1 MEKKINWMAWPL
13 VHYPISLL
21 VVAILFGIGIWG
33 MYVMPKDEFPPFTI
47 RQGVVIAVYP
57 GATSEE
63 VEQQVTRPLERF
75 LFTYPEVK
83 RAKTT
88 STSQNGMAMVLVH
101 LNDDVNNKDEVW
113 SKIKHGLALY
123 KQSLPKGVVALV
135 ANDDFGNTSALL
147 IAIESPERTYRELQD
162 YSDRLSDR
170 LRQIPS
176 VANVRQ
182 YGEQKEQI
190 SLYVDRAR
198 LESFGIGQLS
208 LMSSLQAE
216 GLTTMAGS
224 LVSDHQQTLIHI
236 EPTQNS
242 AQEIADM
249 IIYSDPASGK
259 IVRVSDIAEVRREY
273 DTSDGYI
280 MQNGHPCLLLS
291 LEMNDGNNIMAY
303 GDDVDAVIEDF
314 SFEEL
319 PDDVTITRI
328 ADLPKVV
335 GLSIRDFLRD
345 LLLSMAVIILVMMV
359 LFPLRSAIVAAITI
373 PLSTFISV
381 AFMYMANIP
390 LNIVTLAG
398 LIVVLGMIVDNSIV
412 VIDGYLEYVGK
423 GERPHDAAIHSVR
436 QYFMPMALATICI
449 CALFF
454 PFLLTFRGAFQDAIG
469 DFPWTI
475 TINLMV
481 SLAIAVAVI
490 PFLCV
495 KIIGVP
501 DSSKQGKRLTDRVQ
515 ALYDRV
521 LAWTFRRPYLT
532 IGLGLASILLSML
545 IVPSLKIRLFPFC
558 DRDQFAVEIF
568 LPDGKGLADTRAVA
582 DSVYAAL
589 QADERITGITEFIG
603 CSSPRFQTCY
613 APQMAGRNFAQ
624 FIANTVSNDATLELL
639 ADYQPRL
646 AERYPE
652 AYVKFKRLDFLEVPE
667 LEFRFYGDDIDSL
680 HVAAERM
687 MEQMR
692 TMPELEWVH
701 TDFLQPFPLIN
712 VELDPVASAQ
722 LGVNRATAALALA
735 ASTGDLGVGS
745 IWEGDYELPIV
756 VKDTAEQ
763 TISDVEDLGLFSP
776 QAAAS
781 AMQAAAAGSLGV
793 TGVGGSSSHAVALRQ
808 VARVQPRW
816 SESRI
821 MHRAGQRCMTVTAE
835 FVRGTYAAPVESR
848 LNDIMEALPLPQG
861 VRAELGGELEYNDE
875 NMPQIY
881 NGIVI
886 AMVIIFFFILFNF
899 KRFGITFLCM
909 AALGLML
916 PGALVGLGL
925 MDRML
930 GLTSIFGLVTLMGI
944 IMRNEILIFEHADEQ
959 MKRFHDAH
967 PMPATLTDEQRET
980 YRRDYNYAIEEA
992 AYDAGHRRMV
1002 PIFLTTATTAVGVI
1016 PMIIAGSSFW
1026 MPVGVTIFAGGIGT
1040 LILVVTVLPVVYWK
1054 LSVKK

>member
-1 MEKKINWMAWPL
+1 MEKKLNWMAWPL
-13 VHYPISLL
+13 LHYPISLL

>member
-13 VHYPISLL
+13 LHYPISLL

-113 SKIKHGLALY
+113 SKIKHGLSLY

-208 LMSSLQAE
+208 LMSALQSE

-224 LVSDHQQTLIHI
+224 LVNDHQQTLIHI

-454 PFLLTFRGAFQDAIG
+454 PFLLTFHGAFQDAIG

-624 FIANTVSNDATLELL
+624 FIVNTVSNDATLELL

-781 AMQAAAAGSLGV
+781 AMQAAVAGSLGV

-916 PGALVGLGL
+916 PGALIGLGL

>member
-1 MEKKINWMAWPL
+1 MEKKLNWMAWPL
-13 VHYPISLL
+13 EHYRISLL
-21 VVAILFGIGIWG
+21 IVAVFFGLGIFG
-33 MYVMPKDEFPPFTI
+33 MYVMPKDEFPPFVI

-75 LFTYPEVK
+75 LFTYGEVK

-113 SKIKHGLALY
+113 SKIKHGLAMF

-147 IAIESPERTYRELQD
+147 IAIESPERSYRELQG

-190 SLYVDRAR
+190 SLYVDRQR
-198 LESFGIGQLS
+198 LEAFGLGQTTI
-208 LMSSLQAE
+208 MSALQAE
-216 GLTTMAGS
+216 GLTTLAGS
-224 LVSDHQQTLIHI
+224 LVSDHNQTLIHI

-242 AQEIADM
+242 EQEIADM
-249 IIYSDPASGK
+249 ILFSDPSTGK
-259 IVRVSDIAEVRREY
+259 TVRVRDIADVRREY
-273 DTSDGYI
+273 DLSDSYI

-291 LEMNDGNNIMAY
+291 LEMNEGNNIMAY
-303 GDDVDAVIEDF
+303 GDEVDKVIDEFRFD
-314 SFEEL
+314 EL
-319 PDDVTITRI
+319 PDDVVITRI

-335 GLSIRDFLRD
+335 GDSIRDFLRD

-381 AFMYMANIP
+381 AFMYFAQIP

-423 GERPHDAAIHSVR
+423 GEHPKDAAIHSVK
-436 QYFMPMALATICI
+436 QYFMPMALATVCI
-449 CALFF
+449 CAIFF
-454 PFLLTFRGAFQDAIG
+454 PFLLTFRGAFLDAVG

-501 DSSKQGKRLTDRVQ
+501 KAKKGERLTDKVQ
-515 ALYDRV
+515 KFYDRV

-532 IGLGLASILLSML
+532 MTLGVLSIVLTML
-545 IVPSLKIRLFPFC
+545 IVPFLKIRLFPFC

-568 LPDGKGLADTRAVA
+568 LPDGKGLADTRLVA
-582 DSVYAAL
+582 DSVYSAMAS
-589 QADERITGITEFIG
+589 DERITGITSFIG
-603 CSSPRFQTCY
+603 CSSPRFQVCY

-624 FIANTVSNDATLELL
+624 FIVNTTSQQATLDLL

-646 AERYPE
+646 SEAFPE
-652 AYVKFKRLDFLEVPE
+652 AYVKFKRLDLLEVPE
-667 LEFRFYGDDIDSL
+667 LEYRFYGDDVDSL
-680 HVAAERM
+680 HEAAERM

-692 TMPELEWVH
+692 QVPELEWVH
-701 TDFLQPFPLIN
+701 SDFLQPFPLIN
-712 VELDPVASAQ
+712 VELDPVAAAQ
-722 LGVNRATAALALA
+722 LGINRATAALALA
-735 ASTGDLGVGS
+735 ASTSDLNVGS
-745 IWEGDYELPIV
+745 IWEDDYELPIV
-756 VKDTAEQ
+756 VKDTLTLSVA
-763 TISDVEDLGLFSP
+763 DVENLGIFSP

-781 AMQAAAAGSLGV
+781 AALGSQLSTLGV
-793 TGVGGSSSHAVALRQ
+793 PSSTQSTVALRQ
-808 VARVQPRW
+808 VAHVKPRW

-821 MHRAGQRCMTVTAE
+821 MHRAGERCLTVTAE
-835 FVRGTYAAPVESR
+835 FARGTYAAPIEQQLAR
-848 LNDIMEALPLPQG
+848 TLADIDLPEG
-861 VRAELGGELEYNDE
+861 VRTEVGGELEYNDE
-875 NMPQIY
+875 NMPMIY
-881 NGIVI
+881 NGIII
-886 AMVIIFFFILFNF
+886 AMIIIFFFILFNF

-909 AALGLML
+909 AALGLMV
-916 PGALVGLGL
+916 PGALIGLGL
-925 MDRML
+925 MNKML
-930 GLTSIFGLVTLMGI
+930 GLTSIFGLITLMGI
-944 IMRNEILIFEHADEQ
+944 IMRNEILIFEHADGL
-959 MKRFHDAH
+959 MDRFHAEH
-967 PMPATLTDEQRET
+967 PQPAAPTAEQREA
-980 YRRDYNYAIEEA
+980 YHKAYNKAIREA
-992 AYDAGHRRMV
+992 SYDAGHRRMV

>member
-1 MEKKINWMAWPL
+1 MEKKLNWMAWPL
-13 VHYPISLL
+13 LHYPISLL

-808 VARVQPRW
+808 VARVKPRW

>member
-13 VHYPISLL
+13 LHYPISLL

-113 SKIKHGLALY
+113 SKIKHGLSLY

-170 LRQIPS
+170 LRQIAS

-182 YGEQKEQI
+182 YGEQKDQI

-208 LMSSLQAE
+208 LMSALQSE

-224 LVSDHQQTLIHI
+224 LVNDHQQTLIHI

-454 PFLLTFRGAFQDAIG
+454 PFLLTFHGAFQDAIG

-624 FIANTVSNDATLELL
+624 FIVNTVSNDATLELL

-916 PGALVGLGL
+916 PGALIGLGL

>member
-208 LMSSLQAE
+208 LMSALQSE

-224 LVSDHQQTLIHI
+224 LVNDHQQTLIHI

-303 GDDVDAVIEDF
+303 GDDVDAVIEGF

-423 GERPHDAAIHSVR
+423 GERPHDAAIYSVR

-454 PFLLTFRGAFQDAIG
+454 PFLLTFHGAFQDAIG

-624 FIANTVSNDATLELL
+624 FIVNTVSNDATLELL

-781 AMQAAAAGSLGV
+781 AMQAAVAGSLGV

>member
-208 LMSSLQAE
+208 LMSALQSE

-224 LVSDHQQTLIHI
+224 LVNDHQQTLIHI

-454 PFLLTFRGAFQDAIG
+454 PFLLTFHGAFQDAIG

-624 FIANTVSNDATLELL
+624 FIVNTVSNDATLELL

-701 TDFLQPFPLIN
+701 SDFLQPFPLIN

-916 PGALVGLGL
+916 PGALIGLGL

>member
-1 MEKKINWMAWPL
+1 MEKKLNWMAWPL

-208 LMSSLQAE
+208 LMSALQSE

-224 LVSDHQQTLIHI
+224 LVNDHQQTLIHI

-454 PFLLTFRGAFQDAIG
+454 PFLLTFHGAFQDAIG

-624 FIANTVSNDATLELL
+624 FIVNTVSNDATLELL

-916 PGALVGLGL
+916 PGALIGLGL

>member
-1 MEKKINWMAWPL
+1 MAWPL
-13 VHYPISLL
+13 EHYRISLL
-21 VVAILFGIGIWG
+21 IVAVFFGLGIFG
-33 MYVMPKDEFPPFTI
+33 MYVMPKDEFPPFVI

-75 LFTYPEVK
+75 LFTYGEVK

-113 SKIKHGLALY
+113 SKIKHGLAMF

-147 IAIESPERTYRELQD
+147 IAIESPERSYRELQG

-190 SLYVDRAR
+190 SLYVDRQR
-198 LESFGIGQLS
+198 LEAFGLGQTTI
-208 LMSSLQAE
+208 MSALQAE
-216 GLTTMAGS
+216 GLTTLAGS
-224 LVSDHQQTLIHI
+224 LVSDHNQTLIHI

-242 AQEIADM
+242 EQEIADM
-249 IIYSDPASGK
+249 ILFSDPSTGK
-259 IVRVSDIAEVRREY
+259 TVRVRDIADVRREY
-273 DTSDGYI
+273 DLSDSYI

-291 LEMNDGNNIMAY
+291 LEMNEGNNIMAY
-303 GDDVDAVIEDF
+303 GDEVDKVIDEFRFD
-314 SFEEL
+314 EL
-319 PDDVTITRI
+319 PDDVVITRI

-335 GLSIRDFLRD
+335 GDSIRDFLRD

-381 AFMYMANIP
+381 AFMYFAQIP

-423 GERPHDAAIHSVR
+423 GEHPKDAAIHSVK
-436 QYFMPMALATICI
+436 QYFMPMALATVCI
-449 CALFF
+449 CAIFF
-454 PFLLTFRGAFQDAIG
+454 PFLLTFRGAFLDAVG

-501 DSSKQGKRLTDRVQ
+501 KAKKGERLTDKVQ
-515 ALYDRV
+515 KFYDRV

-532 IGLGLASILLSML
+532 MTLGVLSIVLTML
-545 IVPSLKIRLFPFC
+545 IVPFLKIRLFPFC

-568 LPDGKGLADTRAVA
+568 LPDGKGLADTRLVA
-582 DSVYAAL
+582 DSVYSAMAS
-589 QADERITGITEFIG
+589 DERITGITSFIG
-603 CSSPRFQTCY
+603 CSSPRFQVCY

-624 FIANTVSNDATLELL
+624 FIVNTTSQQATLDLL

-646 AERYPE
+646 SEAFPE
-652 AYVKFKRLDFLEVPE
+652 AYVKFKRLDLLEVPE
-667 LEFRFYGDDIDSL
+667 LEYRCYGDDVDSL
-680 HVAAERM
+680 HEAAERM

-692 TMPELEWVH
+692 QVPELEWVH
-701 TDFLQPFPLIN
+701 SDFLQPFPLIN
-712 VELDPVASAQ
+712 VELDPVAAAQ
-722 LGVNRATAALALA
+722 LGINRATAALALA
-735 ASTGDLGVGS
+735 ASTSDLNVGS
-745 IWEGDYELPIV
+745 IWEDDYELPIV
-756 VKDTAEQ
+756 VKDTLTLSVA
-763 TISDVEDLGLFSP
+763 DVENLGIFSP

-781 AMQAAAAGSLGV
+781 AALGSQLSTLGV
-793 TGVGGSSSHAVALRQ
+793 PSSTQSTVALRQ
-808 VARVQPRW
+808 VAHVKPRW

-821 MHRAGQRCMTVTAE
+821 MHRAGERCLTVTAE
-835 FVRGTYAAPVESR
+835 FARGTYAAPIEQQLAR
-848 LNDIMEALPLPQG
+848 TLADIDLPEG
-861 VRAELGGELEYNDE
+861 VRTEVGGELEYNDE
-875 NMPQIY
+875 NMPMIY
-881 NGIVI
+881 NGIII
-886 AMVIIFFFILFNF
+886 AMIIIFFFILFNF

-909 AALGLML
+909 AALGLMV
-916 PGALVGLGL
+916 PGALIGLGL
-925 MDRML
+925 MNKML
-930 GLTSIFGLVTLMGI
+930 GLTSIFGLITLMGI
-944 IMRNEILIFEHADEQ
+944 IMRNEILIFEHADGL
-959 MKRFHDAH
+959 MDRFHAEH
-967 PMPATLTDEQRET
+967 PQPAAPTAEQREA
-980 YRRDYNYAIEEA
+980 YHKAYNKAIREA
-992 AYDAGHRRMV
+992 SYDAGHRRMV

>member
-13 VHYPISLL
+13 LHYPISLL

-113 SKIKHGLALY
+113 SKIKHGLSLY

-208 LMSSLQAE
+208 LMSALQSE

-224 LVSDHQQTLIHI
+224 LVNDHQQTLIHI

-454 PFLLTFRGAFQDAIG
+454 PFLLTFHGAFQDAIG

-624 FIANTVSNDATLELL
+624 FIVNTVSNDATLELL

-916 PGALVGLGL
+916 PGALIGLGL